1 MAVVS
6 GVGIGGKQGLILRIE
21 STSVSVHR
29 VSLAG
34 GGANADVTPLNTW
47 DPRPF
52 LTDQNGRR
60 LFEEISR
67 RVSQVTKQVGRI
79 HGIGL
84 TLPGTLRG
92 ESVVEGSSRL
102 NIRDEVDVTT
112 QFEAFGAPPTY
123 VFHDAECMGLGE
135 ALSDGNAKVLSHD
148 TFALLLVDEG
158 VGASFFINGKPY
170 RGAGVA
176 GHIGRLVVEQHGTF
190 NPTFASR
197 GTLEVFAA
205 RPWVSQNVVN
215 EYLCEKGKTGALAPT
230 ASSFRAAVDAAASG
244 SMSRNLTFQQLADGM
259 TSGDHVATSVLTD
272 AAQYLSTAINAI
284 ITIMN
289 PPLIVMG
296 GGMILEIPGFYDL
309 VVSHA
314 RRTAWAG
321 SWNETTLRVA
331 RLGRDAQV
339 SGAAYSLSRI
349 LTGGS

>member
-1 MAVVS
+1 M
-6 GVGIGGKQGLILRIE
+6 
-21 STSVSVHR
+21 HR
-29 VSLAG
+29 VTLAR
-34 GGANADVTPLNTW
+34 GGASAGLAPLGSW

-67 RVSQVTKQVGRI
+67 RLDQSAKQVGDI
-79 HGIGL
+79 HGVGL

-92 ESVVEGSSRL
+92 ESILEGSSRL
-102 NIRDEVDVTT
+102 NIREEVDVTA
-112 QFEAFGAPPTY
+112 QFKALGAPPTY

-135 ALSDGNAKVLSHD
+135 ALSDDNPKVLSHG

-158 VGASFFINGKPY
+158 IGASFFIEGKPY

-176 GHIGRLVVEQHGTF
+176 GHIGRLVVEQQGTF

-244 SMSRNLTFQQLADGM
+244 SMFRSLTFQQLADGL
-259 TSGDHVATSVLTD
+259 SSADPVATSVLTD
-272 AAQYLSTAINAI
+272 AAQHLSIAMNAI

-321 SWNETTLRVA
+321 SWNETTIKVA

-339 SGAAYSLSRI
+339 NGAAYSLARA
-349 LTGGS
+349 LAGRR